1 VHGDSRVGDCRADV
15 VVADG
20 VETVDA
26 TAVNDSLLG
35 HAVFAE
41 ARSVLNDM
49 FYLVTKRPRARDR
62 NLAPAV
68 ANGKPYWKF
77 PD

>member
-1 VHGDSRVGDCRADV
+1 VGVRT
-15 VVADG
+15 G

-26 TAVNDSLLG
+26 TAVNDSLWG

-41 ARSVLNDM
+41 ERSALNDM
-49 FYLVTKRPRARDR
+49 FYLVTKRLRAWDR
-62 NLAPAV
+62 NLAPAL